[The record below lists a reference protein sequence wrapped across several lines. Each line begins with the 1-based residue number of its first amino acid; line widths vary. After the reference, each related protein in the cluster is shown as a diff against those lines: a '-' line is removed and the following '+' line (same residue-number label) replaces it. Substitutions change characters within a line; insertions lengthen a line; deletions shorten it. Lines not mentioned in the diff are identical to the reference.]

1 MYKIQTGWAQLTGG
15 AGRPALLAEV
25 TQVDDRTPLA
35 TEDGAKGTAKGT
47 GRSHIRQVAFA
58 SFIGTAIE
66 WYDFYLYG
74 TSAALVFPKLFFPEF
89 SPLGATLASFTT
101 FGVAFF
107 VRPIGGVVFG
117 HFGDRIGRKS
127 MLIITLLLMGGATFL
142 IGLLPTFEQVGWSA
156 PVLLVALRFL
166 QGFAVGGE
174 WGGATLMTVEHAP
187 AESRNFY
194 ASWPQTGVPA
204 GLILSTALFGA
215 FSSLTDERFFAWG
228 WRVPFLLS
236 VFLIGV
242 GLFIRLRVLESP
254 VFSRIKELGFESRAP
269 LIEVLR
275 DYPVASALS
284 VGMMLIIFV
293 QFYIVTTF
301 TLAYA
306 TAQLG
311 VSRNVLLAGL
321 LLAGAADFAG
331 IVIFAR
337 VADRIGKRRVAIWSG
352 VSMVLL
358 AFPYFSLIGTGVAT
372 FICVGMMV
380 GLFVEGALYGITGV
394 LLAELFPA
402 PLRYSG
408 ISFSYQLAGVLGGA
422 PAPIIATSVIQW
434 AGGAAWPVATY
445 VTVNALISL
454 VAICLASERYRVDI
468 HDQRSAEHRL
478 ASNWG

>member
-1 MYKIQTGWAQLTGG
+1 
-15 AGRPALLAEV
+15 
-25 TQVDDRTPLA
+25 
-35 TEDGAKGTAKGT
+35 
-47 GRSHIRQVAFA
+47 
-58 SFIGTAIE
+58 
-66 WYDFYLYG
+66 
-74 TSAALVFPKLFFPEF
+74 
-89 SPLGATLASFTT
+89 
-101 FGVAFF
+101 
-107 VRPIGGVVFG
+107 
-117 HFGDRIGRKS
+117 
-127 MLIITLLLMGGATFL
+127 
-142 IGLLPTFEQVGWSA
+142 
-156 PVLLVALRFL
+156 
-166 QGFAVGGE
+166 
-174 WGGATLMTVEHAP
+174 
-187 AESRNFY
+187 
-194 ASWPQTGVPA
+194 
-204 GLILSTALFGA
+204 
-215 FSSLTDERFFAWG
+215 
-228 WRVPFLLS
+228 
-236 VFLIGV
+236 
-242 GLFIRLRVLESP
+242 
-254 VFSRIKELGFESRAP
+254 
-269 LIEVLR
+269 
-275 DYPVASALS
+275 
-284 VGMMLIIFV
+284 MMLIIFV

-331 IVIFAR
+331 ILIFAR

-402 PLRYSG
+402 RLRYSG

-454 VAICLASERYRVDI
+454 VAICLASERYRADI

-478 ASNWG
+478 ASNWGEDEDQPASNVTPKSGSGASSRNKDRLTATATILSGGPIKNEHSVGLRPWTFYRGTGTANISSAPASPIYRKIFAHGGRRAGHACAGYRLWRGRCRALSQRYRWTRWSRGWP